1 MALKIGIVGAGIA
14 GLATALRL
22 KAQGHDVVVFESNA
36 YTGGKLHALE
46 LEGYRF
52 DLGPSLFTMPHFV
65 DELFTLFNEQPR
77 DYFNYIQKENVCNYF
92 WEDGTR
98 FVASGKREAF
108 VQEFSQTFNE
118 DPKNVSN
125 FLDNSALKYE
135 LTSPLFIEQSLH
147 RFSTYASLKTLKAIV
162 KFPSL
167 DVHKTL
173 FKTLKSYFKNP
184 KSLQFFSRH
193 ATYNGSSPYKTPG
206 IMSLIPHLEMR
217 FGTFYPKGGM
227 HEISQSLFRL
237 AERQGVSF
245 HLNEGVEEIVLSSDR
260 KRAKGLK
267 TKRQEY
273 DFDVVVSNMDVVPT
287 YRKLLPTLKAPERIL
302 KQERS
307 SSALI
312 FYWGIAKSFKE
323 LDLHNIFFSDT
334 YAEEFKAIFEDKV
347 LHKDPTVYV
356 NITSKHSPNDA
367 PANNENWFVM
377 INAPGNYGQ
386 DWDEL
391 IALSRERIIAK
402 LSRILNCD
410 LGAFIT
416 VEHIL
421 DPRGIER
428 STQSYRGALYGAASN
443 SQFSAFLRH
452 PNHRSAL
459 SNVYFCGGS
468 AHPGG
473 GIPLCLQSGK
483 IVSELIAN
491 DFNNI

>member
-22 KAQGHDVVVFESNA
+22 RAQGHEVVVFESNS
-36 YTGGKLHALE
+36 YTGGKLHALN

-65 DELFTLFNEQPR
+65 DELYALFNEHPR
-77 DYFNYIQKENVCNYF
+77 DHFNYIRKENVCNYF

-98 FVASGKREAF
+98 FEASADREAF
-108 VQEFSQTFNE
+108 VHHFSTTFNE
-118 DPKNVSN
+118 DPKRVKD
-125 FLDNSALKYE
+125 FLDNSALKYD

-147 RFSTYASLKTLKAIV
+147 RLRTYGSLKTLKAVV
-162 KFPSL
+162 KLPSL

-173 FKTLKSYFKNP
+173 FKTLKAYFKNP

-206 IMSLIPHLEMR
+206 IMSLIPHLEMH

-237 AERQGVSF
+237 AQRQGVSF
-245 HLNEGVEEIVLSSDR
+245 HLDEGVEEIVLNSDQ
-260 KRAKGLK
+260 KSAKGLK
-267 TKRQEY
+267 TKLQEY
-273 DFDVVVSNMDVVPT
+273 HFDVVVSNMDVVPT
-287 YRKLLPTLKAPERIL
+287 YRKLLPTLRAPERIL
-302 KQERS
+302 RQERS

-312 FYWGIAKSFKE
+312 FYWGIAEKFE
-323 LDLHNIFFSDT
+323 QLDLHNIFFSNA
-334 YAEEFKAIFEDKV
+334 YVEEFKAIFEDKT
-347 LHKDPTVYV
+347 LHDDPTVYV
-356 NITSKHSPNDA
+356 NITSKHTSSDA
-367 PANNENWFVM
+367 PANCENWFVM

-386 DWDEL
+386 HWDEL
-391 IALSRERIIAK
+391 IALSRKRIIAK

-410 LGAFIT
+410 LADLIT

-421 DPRGIER
+421 DPRGIEQ

-468 AHPGG
+468 SHPGG

-491 DFNNI
+491 DFNIA